1 MPGAAV
7 PTSVPSPAATQP
19 PIVVTPD
26 NATVPVG
33 HSFDLA
39 IGSAISPLTATV
51 ADPAIA
57 GVYVDQ
63 TSQRVTV
70 VGKAPG
76 TTTVTIVDVR
86 GIRRDVPVRVA
97 FYAGAVADRIT
108 LRLTGD
114 PAAPDFVRE
123 QVARAVRSA
132 AQARPD
138 AQVVVTSDDVPVHR
152 ALEQDDV
159 ASFDVPV
166 LIQGIGEIE
175 VDGSTHVDVQ
185 NVAVPR
191 ISPDSLMVSDYPE
204 RLTENGTLFTADLR
218 YEQPSR
224 FLYFHYNPPGQP
236 NRRIVLHAAN
246 LSREPSIVQFISGRG
261 GPSSNE
267 MEVGHTATKR
277 FLINVVQN
285 QGQLLTLAGNSTTDI
300 VTQELPPG
308 NVVCN
313 LLQLRV
319 LSGGNVHLTL
329 VAQNDDGTG
338 DEAASAGLLESTH
351 KHARGIY
358 PIAEFHFATRWRVD
372 EEYLE
377 LLVGQLPLPNHLQ
390 GQALAG
396 DYGVLQS
403 FVVNVEN
410 PMGSP
415 QAIAIYENPRGG
427 RATGTYLIDGVL
439 VQSHQV
445 PPYSRY
451 KVRQYI
457 VPAHGF
463 VRVTIVTMPE
473 AGSSLPLRLVFA
485 PTTAASL
492 PAPPAHRSTSA
503 YACSTL
509 RALLSHE
516 KRSTAAARACAA
528 RASDSPSSAP
538 ASAAAHPS
546 TSSASTTPASSR
558 TTSGN
563 ELLRATTHGRPATSA
578 CAAA

>member
-1 MPGAAV
+1 MSIRSLSAPKAALLAAAILALGV
-7 PTSVPSPAATQP
+7 AEPPETPSPSPSPSASPAASATAGPVTSASPSPAATQP
-19 PIVVTPD
+19 PITVAP
-26 NATVPVG
+26 ASALVPVG
-33 HSFDLA
+33 HNVDIA
-39 IGSAISPLTATV
+39 VGSALSPITATI

-57 GVYVDQ
+57 GVTVDSV
-63 TSQRVTV
+63 SQRVTIF
-70 VGKAPG
+70 GKTPG
-76 TTTVTIVDVR
+76 TTVVTIADLR
-86 GIRRDVPVRVA
+86 GVRRDVPVRVA
-97 FYAGAVADRIT
+97 FYAGTVADRIE
-108 LRLTGD
+108 LRITGD
-114 PAAPDFVRE
+114 PASAEFVRE
-123 QVARAVRSA
+123 QVANAVRAA

-138 AQVVVTSDDVPVHR
+138 AQVVVTADDVPIR
-152 ALEQDDV
+152 GSLDQDDV

-166 LIQGIGEIE
+166 LIQGRQELE

-204 RLTENGTLFTADLR
+204 RLTENGMLFSADLR
-218 YEQPSR
+218 SEQPSR

-236 NRRIVLHAAN
+236 DRRIVLRAEN

-261 GPSSNE
+261 GPSPNE

-277 FLINVVQN
+277 FLVNVVQN
-285 QGQLLTLAGNSTTDI
+285 QGRLLTLAGNSATEI

-308 NVVCN
+308 SVVCN

-329 VAQNDDGTG
+329 VAQDADPTAAPITGT
-338 DEAASAGLLESTH
+338 ELLESGY

-358 PIAEFHFATRWRVD
+358 PIAEFHFATRWRTD
-372 EEYLE
+372 GEYLE
-377 LLVGQLPLPNHLQ
+377 LPVGQLPLPNHLH

-410 PMGSP
+410 PMGTP

-445 PPYSRY
+445 PAYSRY

-457 VPAHGF
+457 VPARGF

-473 AGSSLPLRLVFA
+473 AGSSLPLRLIFA
-485 PTTAASL
+485 PDDGSV
-492 PAPPAHRSTSA
+492 APGAPG
-503 YACSTL
+503 
-509 RALLSHE
+509 
-516 KRSTAAARACAA
+516 
-528 RASDSPSSAP
+528 SPIY
-538 ASAAAHPS
+538 
-546 TSSASTTPASSR
+546 
-558 TTSGN
+558 
-563 ELLRATTHGRPATSA
+563 
-578 CAAA
+578 